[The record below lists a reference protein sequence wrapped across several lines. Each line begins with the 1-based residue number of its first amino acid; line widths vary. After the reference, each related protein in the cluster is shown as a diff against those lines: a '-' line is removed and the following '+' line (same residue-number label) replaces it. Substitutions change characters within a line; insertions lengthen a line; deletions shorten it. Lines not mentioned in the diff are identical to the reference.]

1 MSGQTVLL
9 VDDEPDILQ
18 LLEITLAR
26 MNLSTRRATNLA
38 EARAALEECTPDLC
52 LTDMKLPDGNGLT
65 LIEHMQNR
73 CPEVPVAMITAH
85 GSVESAIE
93 ALKLGAFDFV
103 TKPLALEK
111 LRELVGHALQIR
123 RDTVDVAAQELI
135 GTSPVTEALR
145 EQVRKVARSQAPVH
159 IQGESGVG
167 KEVVARLIH
176 RLGPRAGQP
185 FIAVNCGAIPPD
197 LVESELFGHKKGA
210 FTGATSDKPGLF
222 MAASGGTLLLDE
234 VADLP
239 LPVQV
244 KLLRAIQEK
253 SVRPVGSESEVATD
267 VRLLSAT
274 HKNLAFEARAGR
286 FRDDLYYRINVIGIH
301 VPALRERLGDVPELA
316 DHLLQKMATEHRSP
330 RKHLSDAA
338 EFALQQHSFPGNIR
352 ELENILARASALT
365 EGEIIEP
372 ADLAFQPL
380 LDDELRA
387 GSQEFQA
394 GSQASPHAL
403 STAASSNVGHSHLHA
418 GQQIGQAGA
427 HREAAVAAN
436 SENPVADANKPIS
449 EDSARLLAEV
459 NGDLETYLADIERG
473 ILNEAM
479 VQHRWNKTATAK
491 HLGISFRSLRY
502 RLKKLGLED

>member
-1 MSGQTVLL
+1 MAGQTVLL

-38 EARAALEECTPDLC
+38 QARALLDEFTPDLC

-65 LIEHMQNR
+65 LIEHMQSR

-123 RDTVDVAAQELI
+123 RDNVDVAATELI
-135 GTSPVTEALR
+135 GSAPSTEALR
-145 EQVRKVARSQAPVH
+145 DQVRKVARSQAPVH
-159 IQGESGVG
+159 IHGESGVG

-176 RLGPRAGQP
+176 RLGPRAGKP

-197 LVESELFGHKKGA
+197 LVESELFGHKKGS
-210 FTGATSDKPGLF
+210 FTGATADKAGLF
-222 MAASGGTLLLDE
+222 LAASGGTLLLDE

-253 SVRPVGSESEVATD
+253 AVRPVGAESEVATD

-274 HKNLAFEARAGR
+274 HKNLASEAREGR
-286 FRDDLYYRINVIGIH
+286 FRDDLYYRINVIGVH
-301 VPALRERLGDVPELA
+301 VPALRERLEDVPALA
-316 DHLLQKMATEHRSP
+316 KHLLGKMASEHQTP
-330 RKHLSDAA
+330 RKTLSPAA
-338 EFALQQHSFPGNIR
+338 EQALMAHHFPGNIR

-365 EGEIIEP
+365 EGDVIGPE
-372 ADLAFQPL
+372 DLAFQPL
-380 LDDELRA
+380 LDADSSSSPMASTRPAPELA
-387 GSQEFQA
+387 QTS
-394 GSQASPHAL
+394 AL
-403 STAASSNVGHSHLHA
+403 SSAQSAGDEAQHLLE
-418 GQQIGQAGA
+418 Q
-427 HREAAVAAN
+427 V
-436 SENPVADANKPIS
+436 K
-449 EDSARLLAEV
+449 
-459 NGDLETYLADIERG
+459 GDLETYLAETERK
-473 ILNEAM
+473 ILNQAM
-479 VQHRWNKTATAK
+479 LNNRWNKTATAK
-491 HLGISFRSLRY
+491 ALGISFRSLRY